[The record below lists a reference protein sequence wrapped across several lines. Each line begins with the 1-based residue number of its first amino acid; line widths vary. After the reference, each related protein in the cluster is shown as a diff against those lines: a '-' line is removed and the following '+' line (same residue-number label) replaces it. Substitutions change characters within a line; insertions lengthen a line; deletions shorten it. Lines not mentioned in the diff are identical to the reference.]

1 MGTDA
6 LDTYALDL
14 AQIVDAFTYELCEEC
29 GMDLDAHVILPVNGH
44 PWVRCLREP
53 ELEPPTDEPCPDCRA
68 EVGVPC
74 TWDCSSRWT

>member
-14 AQIVDAFTYELCEEC
+14 AQIADAFTYELCEEC

-44 PWVRCLREP
+44 PFLQCLREP
-53 ELEPPTDEPCPDCRA
+53 ELEPPTGEACPDYKA
-68 EVGVPC
+68 DAGVPC
-74 TWDCSSRWT
+74 TWACSSRWT